1 MQDITVRR
9 YANPAEIGYAGWIE
23 PRDKS
28 WIAFVDLAGK
38 PTFFLNRDPV
48 TGGILSDDASKHEA
62 EIAEIAEIRRQT
74 AENAARD

>member
-9 YANPAEIGYAGWIE
+9 YANPTEIGAGWIE

-48 TGGILSDDASKHEA
+48 TGAILSDDASRHE
-62 EIAEIAEIRRQT
+62 AEIAEIRRQT